1 MDRREFMQN
10 TMIAAG
16 VMAGGLGLMGTNAL
30 GETKHIKDS
39 INSKVNIPNITLNNG
54 VKMPLLGYGTYKIGK
69 DIATRCTLEA
79 LEVGYRLID
88 TAELYKNEEEI
99 GTGLKESAVPRKELF
114 ITTKLSHDMSYKET
128 FKAVD
133 LALKKL
139 QVDYLDLLLIHMAF
153 QDSVQMYKAMEEL
166 YHKGILKSI
175 GISNFKAKKYT
186 SFIKEVKITP
196 MVNQMETHVFYMQ
209 RELRK
214 VMKDTVLEA
223 WSPFAQGRNGFF
235 AKPVLESIARKHN
248 KTVAQVG
255 LRFLIQNNIVAI
267 PKTTHKKRM
276 IENIDIFDF
285 SLDSEDMANIAKLET
300 NKSLFGWY

>member
-1 MDRREFMQN
+1 M
-10 TMIAAG
+10 
-16 VMAGGLGLMGTNAL
+16 
-30 GETKHIKDS
+30 
-39 INSKVNIPNITLNNG
+39 PNITLNNG